1 MAREDTNSLRVI
13 ITLESLKKI
22 DLRDMENFFGKMEI
36 FTKVSGKAIW
46 FMVMDNS
53 IIKMEESMK
62 ETSN

>member
-36 FTKVSGKAIW
+36 FTKVSGKAI
-46 FMVMDNS
+46 
-53 IIKMEESMK
+53 
-62 ETSN
+62 